1 MDSVFKIS
9 LWTCTSVWHVLACV
23 EIKGQLWVF
32 VFLICWF
39 STMKTQLSGSQ
50 VSRNC
55 SYPPSCFSNW
65 VKRCVV
71 KSNFLHEFWGSELR
85 PSCLH
90 QAIFP
95 AKSLVSM
102 QWPLNN
108 GSKYPTIVIINMRS
122 QLPFGYNLQDNL
134 IFSLFFNLYNLT
146 QSYKHYAFFFFMAL
160 LGLEPKV
167 LYINYRA
174 SSLAHV
180 CLFTVVIIH
189 L

>member
-1 MDSVFKIS
+1 M
-9 LWTCTSVWHVLACV
+9 SVWHVLVCVCVCV

-32 VFLICWF
+32 VSLICWF
-39 STMKTQLSGSQ
+39 STMKTQPSGSQ

-55 SYPPSCFSNW
+55 SYPPSCFTNW
-65 VKRCVV
+65 VKRGVA
-71 KSNFLHEFWGSELR
+71 KSNFLHEFWGPELG

-95 AKSLVSM
+95 AKSFVNM

-108 GSKYPTIVIINMRS
+108 GSKYPTIVIINMRN

-146 QSYKHYAFFFFMAL
+146 QSHKHYASF
-160 LGLEPKV
+160 
-167 LYINYRA
+167 
-174 SSLAHV
+174 SSWHCWGWNPRSYTWLQSLILSP
-180 CLFTVVIIH
+180 CLSFRCSHYSFIAT
-189 L
+189 